1 MTLYR
6 LENRLPQVHD
16 TCFVAPSA
24 DVIGHVIMAAHAS
37 IWFNAVARG
46 DNEPITIGERS
57 NVQDNAVL
65 HTDPGMP
72 LVIGDRVTVGHSV
85 MLHGCRIGNGCLVGV
100 GSIILNNAGIGESCL
115 VGANTLITEG
125 KEFPPR
131 SMIVGSPGRVI
142 RELDDREVSEIAG
155 IADIYVEKIAR
166 YRDLEA
172 LEPG

>member
-6 LENRLPQVHD
+6 LEDRLPKVHA

-24 DVIGHVIMAAHAS
+24 DVIGRVVMAAHAS

-46 DNEPITIGERS
+46 DNEAITIGECS
-57 NVQDNAVL
+57 NVQDNTVL
-65 HTDPGMP
+65 HTDPGKP
-72 LVIGDRVTVGHSV
+72 LVIGDRVTVGHSA

-100 GSIILNNAGIGESCL
+100 GSIILNDAVIGESCL

-142 RELDDREVSEIAG
+142 RELDDREIG
-155 IADIYVEKIAR
+155 DIADIAAIYVEKIAR
-166 YRDLEA
+166 YRRLEA